1 LITFVVNE
9 SIPLNPSDTTTLLFS
24 KTRLVSLTYK
34 YSDYVNFILD
44 KQKASWFYIFISIDI
59 DEMRYQRALLTVNE
73 SDVILALVVQS
84 IGPHDSC
91 VGLREL

>member
-1 LITFVVNE
+1 
-9 SIPLNPSDTTTLLFS
+9 
-24 KTRLVSLTYK
+24 
-34 YSDYVNFILD
+34 LD